1 MFRHTRRRAYIEN
14 YSFSPLL
21 RTKLRKELDDDRQ
34 VTLALDGLRA
44 WYLACLDAKGE
55 QLGMPSRV
63 VDVAWHE
70 MILFTREYHAF
81 CDRAFGRYLH
91 HSPDAVAGEPMD
103 VMLARTLYVLDKH
116 PAGAVIAAAGVPL
129 LFAVDSQAG
138 LADGYVWSV
147 AELAA
152 IRARHVAETAAAS
165 CRTRAPRAPGRLRR
179 RRRQLRRRGRL
190 RRRRVLRR
198 RRLTRRFRPRPR
210 RRRARRRS
218 NAGAGRESPRSASS
232 PTGWQTTSDS
242 AAACTRRS
250 IRICPGSAAS
260 HSSSASRIGA
270 PIAA

>member
-21 RTKLRKELDDDRQ
+21 RAKLRKELDDDRQ

-63 VDVAWHE
+63 VDIAWHE

-103 VMLARTLYVLDKH
+103 AMLARTLRVLDKH
-116 PAGAVIAAAGVPL
+116 PAGAVTAAGGVPL

-138 LADGYVWSV
+138 LADGYVWSA

-152 IRARHVAETAAAS
+152 IRARHVADDGGGMLPHAGSAGAGAGCGGGGGS
-165 CRTRAPRAPGRLRR
+165 CGGGRRLRGR
-179 RRRQLRRRGRL
+179 RL
-190 RRRRVLRR
+190 RRR

-210 RRRARRRS
+210 RRRARRDRTP
-218 NAGAGRESPRSASS
+218 AR
-232 PTGWQTTSDS
+232 
-242 AAACTRRS
+242 AA
-250 IRICPGSAAS
+250 
-260 HSSSASRIGA
+260 
-270 PIAA
+270 

>member
-63 VDVAWHE
+63 VDIAWHE

-103 VMLARTLYVLDKH
+103 AMLARTLRVLDKH
-116 PAGAVIAAAGVPL
+116 PAGAVTAAAGIPL

-138 LADGYVWSV
+138 LADGYVWSA

-152 IRARHVAETAAAS
+152 IRARHVADDGGGMLPHAGSAGAGAG
-165 CRTRAPRAPGRLRR
+165 CGGGGGGGCGGGRRLRR
-179 RRRQLRRRGRL
+179 RRLR
-190 RRRRVLRR
+190 RR

-210 RRRARRRS
+210 RRRARRDRTP
-218 NAGAGRESPRSASS
+218 AR
-232 PTGWQTTSDS
+232 
-242 AAACTRRS
+242 AA
-250 IRICPGSAAS
+250 
-260 HSSSASRIGA
+260 
-270 PIAA
+270 